1 MNPTS
6 RSKSLLFVIIILL
19 ITNIALL
26 VYTFVFLKKGPD
38 EHKKDGFTNVLRKEV
53 GFSDD
58 QIKQFNVLKE
68 KHWATAKAD
77 MEHIRRIKQEIFDL
91 TKETSVSDS
100 AVNIL
105 ADSIATLQKGVEINI
120 FKHLKETRQ
129 ICTPEQMPKYDSLMK
144 KMIRQGRP
152 GRPGGGPPPK

>member
-1 MNPTS
+1 MNSTS
-6 RSKSLLFVIIILL
+6 RSKSLIFVIIILL

-26 VYTFVFLKKGPD
+26 VYTFVFLKRGPQD
-38 EHKKDGFTNVLRKEV
+38 HKKDGFTSALRKEV

-68 KHWATAKAD
+68 KSWAAAKAD
-77 MEHIRRIKQEIFDL
+77 MEHIRRIKQALFDL

-100 AVNIL
+100 AVILL
-105 ADSIATLQKGVEINI
+105 ADSIAKLQKGVEINT
-120 FKHLKETRQ
+120 FRHFKETRQ

-144 KMIRQGRP
+144 KIIRQGRP
-152 GRPGGGPPPK
+152 GRPVGGPPPK